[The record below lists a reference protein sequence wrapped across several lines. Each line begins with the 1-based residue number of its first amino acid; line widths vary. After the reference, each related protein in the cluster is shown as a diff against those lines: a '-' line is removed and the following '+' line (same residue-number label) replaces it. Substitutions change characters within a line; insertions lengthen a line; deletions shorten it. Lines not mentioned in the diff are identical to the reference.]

1 MTIGQR
7 IKSIREE
14 KGIKLCEIKRE
25 TGVLSS
31 TVANWERENNIPRIR
46 LIYKV
51 AKMMGVSLDT
61 VAGRTQRKKGIKN
74 SREKTIGQ
82 IIVKRMEE
90 KGYTPKRLS
99 EETGIWNSTIYHY
112 INDRREPHLL
122 LLCSI
127 ADVLDMSLDDFIPEE
142 WDDNNE

>member
-7 IKSIREE
+7 VKSIR
-14 KGIKLCEIKRE
+14 
-25 TGVLSS
+25 
-31 TVANWERENNIPRIR
+31 
-46 LIYKV
+46 
-51 AKMMGVSLDT
+51 
-61 VAGRTQRKKGIKN
+61 
-74 SREKTIGQ
+74 
-82 IIVKRMEE
+82 EE

-99 EETGIWNSTIYHY
+99 EKTGIWNSTIYHY
-112 INDRREPHLL
+112 INDRREPH